1 VTQDFSHPAGT
12 LAAGDQIAG
21 YQIGEQI
28 GTGGMAV
35 VYRALDLRL
44 DRQVALKVLAPR
56 LAEDDAFRQRF
67 IRESRA
73 AAGVDHP
80 HIIPVFEAGEA
91 DGVLFI
97 AMRYVSGGDVRSLI
111 QAEGRLSTARAS
123 AIASQA
129 AAALDTAHTHGLV
142 HRDVKP
148 GNILLDSAGG
158 RDHVYLADFGLSKYA
173 VGANTLTGT
182 GQFMGT
188 LDYVS
193 PEQIQGHRAD
203 GRADQYALACTV
215 VEMLCGKPPYTRDES
230 MALLWAQLEAPPPK
244 VTELRADLPAGLN
257 QVIGTALAKSP
268 DSRYPTCLD
277 FAAAL
282 AQACAAQ
289 PVVLREPTELA
300 AAVRAEPVT
309 PPAARP
315 GWAGQT
321 RPEQMLPAIP
331 AAEETAAAA
340 PQQPAPHQPAPHQP
354 AAAAAVAP
362 PARDRM
368 PGAAPGA
375 GEAVGG
381 PALGG
386 PALGGPALGGPA
398 LGGPASDDAVLGG
411 AAMDG
416 LVGGGVAAAGLADR
430 AGASIAAD
438 PTPTGTVAAGPAAT
452 PPRPAAGWGGQP
464 AARDAPGPARPAGLV
479 QPPAGTW
486 SPAREPHLVPQRQQ
500 PRRGGRKTL
509 AVLLGAAV
517 VAGAGF
523 AGFKLLDRP
532 ATNNL
537 PPVRV
542 TKTVAP
548 PSTGTAAALGPEGT
562 VRAYFAA
569 INHKR
574 YRLAWRLNT
583 VVHNNQDFQ
592 QFVSGLSGTVRDTI
606 QIQSTTGNVVTAQL
620 LAHQTDGRVKTFQG
634 TYTVTNGVISGSR
647 VYLISTQ

>member
-12 LAAGDQIAG
+12 LAAGNQIAG
-21 YQIGEQI
+21 YQIAEQI

-56 LAEDDAFRQRF
+56 LAEDDGFRQRF

-111 QAEGRLSTARAS
+111 QTEGTLSTARAS

-129 AAALDTAHTHGLV
+129 AAALDTAHAHGLV

-230 MALLWAQLEAPPPK
+230 MALLWAQLEAPPPL
-244 VTELRADLPAGLN
+244 VTEMRADLPAGLN
-257 QVIGTALAKSP
+257 EVISTALAKSP
-268 DSRYPTCLD
+268 ADRFRTCLD
-277 FAAAL
+277 FATAL

-289 PVVLREPTELA
+289 PVVLRDPTELA
-300 AAVRAEPVT
+300 AAVPPEPVT
-309 PPAARP
+309 PPAPRP

-321 RPEQMLPAIP
+321 RPEPLLSAIP

-340 PQQPAPHQPAPHQP
+340 PRQPAAVAAPP
-354 AAAAAVAP
+354 AAAAFAP
-362 PARDRM
+362 PAQDRI
-368 PGAAPGA
+368 P
-375 GEAVGG
+375 
-381 PALGG
+381 
-386 PALGGPALGGPA
+386 
-398 LGGPASDDAVLGG
+398 
-411 AAMDG
+411 
-416 LVGGGVAAAGLADR
+416 AAA
-430 AGASIAAD
+430 S
-438 PTPTGTVAAGPAAT
+438 PAPS
-452 PPRPAAGWGGQP
+452 PPRPAANPPRPDIAAGGNRPQAGWDRP
-464 AARDAPGPARPAGLV
+464 AAGGNR
-479 QPPAGTW
+479 PPAGWPASASPAPGAW
-486 SPAREPHLVPQRQQ
+486 SPPREPHLVPQRQR
-500 PRRGGRKTL
+500 PRRAGRRVL
-509 AVLLGAAV
+509 ATILGVAV
-517 VAGAGF
+517 VAGLAF
-523 AGFKLLDRP
+523 AGYRLLNRP
-532 ATNNL
+532 AKSSSSL
-537 PPVRV
+537 PPVYV
-542 TKTVAP
+542 TKTVP
-548 PSTGTAAALGPEGT
+548 PSPVTTTLTPAGT

-569 INHKR
+569 INAKNYQR
-574 YRLAWRLNT
+574 AWQLNT
-583 VVHNNQDFQ
+583 VVHSNQDYQ
-592 QFVSGLSGTVRDTI
+592 QFVNGLSGTVHDNV
-606 QIQSTTGNVVTAQL
+606 QIQSTAGNVVTAQL
-620 LAHQTDGRVKTFQG
+620 IATQRHGKVKTFQG
-634 TYTVTNGVISGSR
+634 TYTVTDGIISGTS
-647 VYLISTQ
+647 VQQVS